1 MIVAPR
7 SVEEFKKMEFG
18 DLIKEKHKIMKKI
31 INTEKQMYLEKSDEI
46 EDPSLEIYLLKC
58 NEELNIINNIIEEKV
73 KKEKYKG
80 IYI

>member
-7 SVEEFKKMEFG
+7 SVEEFKKMKFG

-31 INTEKQMYLEKSDEI
+31 INTEKQLYFEKCNEI
-46 EDPSLEIYLLKC
+46 EDPNPEVYLNKY
-58 NEELNIINNIIEEKV
+58 NEELDIINNIIEEKV
-73 KKEKYKG
+73 EKNSVSN

>member
-31 INTEKQMYLEKSDEI
+31 INTEKQLYFEKCNEI
-46 EDPSLEIYLLKC
+46 EDPNPEVYLNKY
-58 NEELNIINNIIEEKV
+58 NEELDIINNIIEEKV
-73 KKEKYKG
+73 EKEKYKG

>member
-18 DLIKEKHKIMKKI
+18 DLIKEKHKMMKKI
-31 INTEKQMYLEKSDEI
+31 INTEKQLYLEKCDEI
-46 EDPSLEIYLLKC
+46 EDPNHEVYLNKY
-58 NEELNIINNIIEEKV
+58 NEELDIINNIIEEKV
-73 KKEKYKG
+73 EKNSVRN

>member
-7 SVEEFKKMEFG
+7 TIEEFKKMEFE

-31 INTEKQMYLEKSDEI
+31 INSEKQLYLEKCDEI
-46 EDPSLEIYLLKC
+46 EDPSPEIYLNKY

-73 KKEKYKG
+73 EKNSVRN